1 MSKYRLA
8 CRHRTC
14 HRHIEETKALL
25 PYHHTYHTTAISLF
39 AIYDDNVLTERVELD
54 QVQHEQL
61 IIVDCTECIKSK
73 QGI

>member
-1 MSKYRLA
+1 MSKYEQGLSTSQ
-8 CRHRTC
+8 HRTC
-14 HRHIEETKALL
+14 RRHIEETKA
-25 PYHHTYHTTAISLF
+25 TAATAISLF

-61 IIVDCTECIKSK
+61 IIVDCTECIKSI